1 MIETEYIIN
10 DQIMKRTDT
19 DNIIISKSK
28 NIVKTTFTFEG
39 SIWNDVNKFAIFT
52 NSWGDKKT
60 IHLGT
65 ACICSCIVPNDCLKG
80 TFFKV
85 TVYGGD
91 LITCNEVTIPLQN
104 SGYTKNHHH
113 TNDCGHE
120 AKDIFVEIFER
131 LDKSIDDII
140 VVDKCLQCYSN
151 GELVDSVC
159 LNNFVDEAQFEE
171 LIQNIVTKNEIRE
184 FLSDEGYI
192 KNLDFDFTT
201 GELIFEK

>member
-1 MIETEYIIN
+1 MLVLRRDETVSLIYEA
-10 DQIMKRTDT
+10 
-19 DNIIISKSK
+19 DNVSSVI
-28 NIVKTTFTFEG
+28 
-39 SIWNDVNKFAIFT
+39 
-52 NSWGDKKT
+52 
-60 IHLGT
+60 L
-65 ACICSCIVPNDCLKG
+65 
-80 TFFKV
+80 
-85 TVYGGD
+85 
-91 LITCNEVTIPLQN
+91 
-104 SGYTKNHHH
+104 
-113 TNDCGHE
+113 
-120 AKDIFVEIFER
+120 
-131 LDKSIDDII
+131 IDDII